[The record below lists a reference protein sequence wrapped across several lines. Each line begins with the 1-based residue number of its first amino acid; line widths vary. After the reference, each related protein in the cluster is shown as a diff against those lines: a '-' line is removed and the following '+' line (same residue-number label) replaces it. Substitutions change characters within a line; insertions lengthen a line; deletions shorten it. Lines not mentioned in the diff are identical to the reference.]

1 MLLFLIYAVSSE
13 QCRWPSSK
21 GRAWLQREQ
30 GGERVGE
37 LEGRLAGRQWGAT
50 GRARGGRGGVMVVPP
65 ELAIQG
71 EGHQR

>member
-21 GRAWLQREQ
+21 GRAWLLREQ

-37 LEGRLAGRQWGAT
+37 LEGRLAGRQWGARLEL
-50 GRARGGRGGVMVVPP
+50 GKRGGVMVVPP

-71 EGHQR
+71 